1 MAARGLCVDTL
12 HKEIST
18 MELHYVL
25 RKIQNAIDML
35 TGQYPKLDQKS
46 TEEEVTELEAAKG
59 KLRQVLYR

>member
-1 MAARGLCVDTL
+1 MAARGMCLDVL

-35 TGQYPKLDQKS
+35 TGQYPKLDTKS
-46 TEEEVTELEAAKG
+46 NEEEISELEAAKG
-59 KLRQVLYR
+59 KLRQVLHR

>member
-1 MAARGLCVDTL
+1 
-12 HKEIST
+12 

-59 KLRQVLYR
+59 KLRQVLHR

>member
-1 MAARGLCVDTL
+1 MAARGLCVDAL

-35 TGQYPKLDQKS
+35 NGQYPKLDQKS